1 MKESNLLG
9 HICHMNESLRNF
21 QFDQNLS
28 KKKEKEK
35 THKKSRFVKK
45 RSLL

>member
-1 MKESNLLG
+1 
-9 HICHMNESLRNF
+9 MNESLRNF